1 MNVCFKCENKE
12 ASITINSRIYQISL
26 SLCEDCYNQ
35 TEKVPT
41 INQIPKISDYFPIK

>member
-26 SLCEDCYNQ
+26 SLCEDCYNEN
-35 TEKVPT
+35 EKVPT
-41 INQIPKISDYFPIK
+41 INEIPTISEYVQN